1 MVVEGGPK
9 AQKRYR
15 KLLMQR
21 IDWGD
26 VADDDDDEDEEEDR
40 EERRRN
46 AAERCKVVWE
56 GQVIKANF
64 KAFRVEPARTAD
76 VARKL
81 LKDRGCEHY
90 WDMSY
95 RFAEGDETLDLSMFL
110 PPPPQGDDDDD
121 EEEEGDEE
129 GEGEG
134 EGEGEEAPEAAGE
147 GEDGAAPMEE

>member
-1 MVVEGGPK
+1 MP
-9 AQKRYR
+9 Q
-15 KLLMQR
+15 
-21 IDWGD
+21 
-26 VADDDDDEDEEEDR
+26 EEDR

-95 RFAEGDETLDLSMFL
+95 RYGEGGEDIDLSMFA
-110 PPPPQGDDDDD
+110 PPPPMRDD
-121 EEEEGDEE
+121 EDEDEGEDEE
-129 GEGEG
+129 GEEEADAEGGGEG
-134 EGEGEEAPEAAGE
+134 GEGDVQMGE
-147 GEDGAAPMEE
+147 

>member
-1 MVVEGGPK
+1 MGKGCSGASLTVARPAGP
-9 AQKRYR
+9 Q
-15 KLLMQR
+15 
-21 IDWGD
+21 
-26 VADDDDDEDEEEDR
+26 EEDR

-90 WDMSY
+90 W
-95 RFAEGDETLDLSMFL
+95 
-110 PPPPQGDDDDD
+110 
-121 EEEEGDEE
+121 
-129 GEGEG
+129 
-134 EGEGEEAPEAAGE
+134 
-147 GEDGAAPMEE
+147 

>member
-1 MVVEGGPK
+1 MG
-9 AQKRYR
+9 
-15 KLLMQR
+15 LQR
-21 IDWGD
+21 SHR
-26 VADDDDDEDEEEDR
+26 VPRAAPQEEER

-90 WDMSY
+90 WDMSGCTPGTSY
-95 RFAEGDETLDLSMFL
+95 PSPTDRTSRRRVCAAALTSPHH
-110 PPPPQGDDDDD
+110 PP
-121 EEEEGDEE
+121 
-129 GEGEG
+129 
-134 EGEGEEAPEAAGE
+134 ARAA
-147 GEDGAAPMEE
+147 